1 MSTRPLT
8 PKEILKEILRTKSG
22 LIGVIILVLMVVLSI
37 FAVIY
42 TPYDIVNAWNDPVF
56 WQSNPRLAAP
66 EWINI
71 IAGINLPKTI
81 ILGHNNF
88 YKSEYY
94 VQIAGLK
101 YVNLRGTFK
110 FQYDYFPSELSLF
123 LKVNYSNKSP
133 LVKVTFVRPDGN
145 MVTLY
150 EGIVESHNSVIY
162 ISTDPKIRK
171 RIRTFLEKFT
181 KGEEAYMI
189 YPEIILFAKPDRD
202 MWDAD
207 KARVLKGTYELRIEM
222 VGYNPTD
229 TLEAKLI
236 VYGRVYGLV
245 GTDDL
250 RRDLLVGIAWGAP
263 ITLAFGLI
271 AAVLISVI
279 QVLLGIISAWFGGII
294 DEAIQ
299 RLSDILLVLPFLPI
313 VILISF
319 IYGVDIWR
327 LLLIV
332 VVLSIVGSTTK
343 VARSI
348 ALQVKSE
355 QYVEAAISY
364 GASGWRIIFLYIFP
378 RLLPYT
384 IANIVMV
391 TPSMIFLE
399 AALALIGLIDPRN
412 PTWGRI
418 IADAYD
424 GGAAVHGYWWW
435 ILIPASLIILVAS
448 AFAMI
453 GYSLDKIVN
462 PRLRE
467 R

>member
-1 MSTRPLT
+1 
-8 PKEILKEILRTKSG
+8 
-22 LIGVIILVLMVVLSI
+22 
-37 FAVIY
+37 
-42 TPYDIVNAWNDPVF
+42 
-56 WQSNPRLAAP
+56 
-66 EWINI
+66 
-71 IAGINLPKTI
+71 
-81 ILGHNNF
+81 
-88 YKSEYY
+88 
-94 VQIAGLK
+94 
-101 YVNLRGTFK
+101 
-110 FQYDYFPSELSLF
+110 
-123 LKVNYSNKSP
+123 
-133 LVKVTFVRPDGN
+133 
-145 MVTLY
+145 
-150 EGIVESHNSVIY
+150 
-162 ISTDPKIRK
+162 
-171 RIRTFLEKFT
+171 
-181 KGEEAYMI
+181 
-189 YPEIILFAKPDRD
+189 IILFAKPDMD